1 MLRGESSLVEDRGLE
16 RRLWAWWLPL
26 RYLWV
31 LFGSWETR
39 LSCCAVAVVWLCGTA
54 YRRTEGVTA
63 GLSGDA
69 GSSRQREHRGFNSL
83 L

>member
-31 LFGSWETR
+31 LSGSWETR

-54 YRRTEGVTA
+54 YRRTEGGEA
-63 GLSGDA
+63 GLSRDA
-69 GSSRQREHRGFNSL
+69 GSSRQKGHRGSTHL

>member
-31 LFGSWETR
+31 LFCSWENSAELLR
-39 LSCCAVAVVWLCGTA
+39 CSYSLAVWHCLSA
-54 YRRTEGVTA
+54 
-63 GLSGDA
+63 D
-69 GSSRQREHRGFNSL
+69 
-83 L
+83 